1 MRFYIVAIGAALVL
15 GSVAASP
22 GAAQTEQKGSIQQSF
37 NACLDLARQR
47 GWTQSDLEFNTRGM
61 RNFVMRC
68 MQGGQARAQKQKT
81 KKAQKTKR

>member
-22 GAAQTEQKGSIQQSF
+22 GAAQTEQKGSTQQSF

-47 GWTQSDLEFNTRGM
+47 ITDDYPESYARDGIPMITRCDNGQSVPTLR
-61 RNFVMRC
+61 
-68 MQGGQARAQKQKT
+68 
-81 KKAQKTKR
+81 